1 MNNRTE
7 TMAVAVISASTNT
20 RWPQMVRGAYLGACA
35 VAMFGWTV
43 ALSWAAFSFV
53 WLVVSQFT

>member
-7 TMAVAVISASTNT
+7 TMPTIVSSVSAGTWGSRLMRATYI
-20 RWPQMVRGAYLGACA
+20 AACA

-43 ALSWAAFSFV
+43 ALSWAAFSFLR
-53 WLVVSQFT
+53 LVASQFT